1 LKNIGGARRASSG
14 LTVGPMRSL
23 GYEVVLFTIA
33 IVVVA
38 LIWSL
43 LTEWAENRAR
53 RHADRRR
60 QH

>member
-1 LKNIGGARRASSG
+1 
-14 LTVGPMRSL
+14 MRSL